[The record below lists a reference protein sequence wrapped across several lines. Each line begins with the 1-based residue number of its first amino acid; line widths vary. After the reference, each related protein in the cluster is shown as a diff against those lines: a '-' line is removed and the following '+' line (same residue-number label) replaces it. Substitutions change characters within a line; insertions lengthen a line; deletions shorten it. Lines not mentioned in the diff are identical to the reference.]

1 MRQSEFISAD
11 SARQQGLLERA
22 GSPGP
27 GFRAVLDNSLAYWEI
42 RRLAYNLVLTAI
54 VLGVDLLGPARGELL
69 RYQLLPLVLLAVLA
83 NLCYS
88 TAYLPDLVLQ
98 YSSYRPLWLRV
109 RPLLFSFGLILAGV
123 LAFNL
128 ATAMLLSQ
136 VRIS

>member
-27 GFRAVLDNSLAYWEI
+27 GFRAVPDNSLAYWEI

>member
-22 GSPGP
+22 GPPPP
-27 GFRAVLDNSLAYWEI
+27 GFRAVLDNSLAYWEL

-54 VLGVDLLGPARGELL
+54 VLGVDLLGTPARGELL
-69 RYQLLPLVLLAVLA
+69 RFQLLPLVLLAVLA

-128 ATAMLLSQ
+128 ATAMVLSN
-136 VRIS
+136 

>member
-1 MRQSEFISAD
+1 MRQNEFISAD

-22 GSPGP
+22 GSPAP
-27 GFRAVLDNSLAYWEI
+27 GFRAVLDNSLAYWEF
-42 RRLAYNLVLTAI
+42 RRIAYNLVLLAI
-54 VLGVDLLGPARGELL
+54 VIGVDLLAPTPGALI

-109 RPLLFSFGLILAGV
+109 RPLLFGFGLILAGV
-123 LAFNL
+123 LALNL
-128 ATAMLLSQ
+128 AIAMVLSL
-136 VRIS
+136 S